1 MATTKVSQVL
11 QNTIA
16 TMYNPNAMQDA
27 VTDTLLGINNGV
39 DYDVLD
45 PNNPVIWSSEASV
58 LLAQTSIESHTKT
71 LQRRN
76 AVMAVDM
83 EDLYGHMS
91 EEDWIDPFSQ
101 PSRAEF
107 RLIIGKN
114 EIIEKAAPRNSRD
127 MRKLVIPRDTEFM
140 VGGVTFTL
148 QYPIEIRVL
157 THGGLQIVYDNSVDS
172 PITSLSSRS
181 LDWSINTIPF
191 DGKPIE
197 MVVITIPALQ
207 YKITSHVD
215 TITRGISWRSTFA
228 YDDQYFYA
236 RVWNRVNGKW
246 KEIKTTHSDE
256 VINPTEVT
264 AQMKVLNGELE
275 VYIPDVYVR
284 TGLIS
289 GEIRVDVYATKGEV
303 DMNLPNYDVSEY
315 TARWMDIG
323 KTTDTQHIAPLNTFK
338 HFSLIADS
346 RTRGGRNGL
355 TFEELRKRVIDNS
368 FSGRVLPISEKQ
380 LVNSA
385 TDMGFDVNKSIDY
398 VTERIY
404 HATSTIPTPAID
416 GLSTPIGTVN
426 GILETSVGELTDSGS
441 VKNNGNRITILPT
454 TLYKYVNG
462 LVQVDDRTLDD
473 YRRMEPNQLV
483 SYGNDNTLLYT
494 PFHYVLDFNGN
505 IVEERAYY
513 LSNPKI
519 DNKRFVSNNNTLN
532 LDVSTKQQQLKE
544 VDGGY
549 LLTVVT
555 RSDDTYK
562 SLTDAQKHAQISFTP
577 RGYSEEYAWV
587 NGTLKGHNADGEA
600 IFEFYIETNLDI
612 DRNHDMVVTNFTLV
626 GDKPS
631 PTAMFLECPMN
642 VIYSVSNYTTP
653 EYRTSTIDQIL
664 DSPVRGAKG
673 ATYEVLSLNFGQH
686 LPSLWTNARTI
697 VGSVDYKRHEDD
709 VYMTYSKDVLKK
721 DPATNAPAIEFET
734 VDGKLKAKFIIEHKK
749 GDFVLDK
756 FGEKQIQFPKGS
768 PVYGVDGKPEVKSP
782 RSIKRRLELFLM
794 DAKFILSNT
803 DETTAYRNLVT
814 DTLLGYITKDLPS
827 IDTSLL
833 EKTELY
839 YYPETTMGLIDVLL
853 GDGTTT
859 RIDAENQF
867 NMYYYLTSAS
877 RQNSDF
883 LDTIAETTRSAIL
896 VNLKGDTVSVSAIT
910 EEIRKR
916 LGDEIVDV
924 EMGAMGPYKDQKLF
938 TVTDS
943 RNRPTLGKKLV
954 LNPDWTLSIR
964 DDISIGYNSHEVKK

>member
-1 MATTKVSQVL
+1 MAGTKVSKVL
-11 QNTIA
+11 SNTVA
-16 TMYNPNAMQDA
+16 AMYNPNLMQDA
-27 VTDTLLGINNGV
+27 VLDTLSGINSGT

-45 PNNPVIWSSEASV
+45 PNNPVVWSSEVSV
-58 LLAQTSIESHTKT
+58 MLAQTSIESHTKT

-76 AVMAVDM
+76 AVMATDM

-91 EEDWIDPFSQ
+91 DEDWIDPFSQ

-107 RLIIGKN
+107 RLIIGKA
-114 EIIEKAAPRNSRD
+114 EILEKAAPRNSRD
-127 MRKLVIPRDTEFM
+127 IRKLVIPRDTEFM

-157 THGGLQIVYDNSVDS
+157 THGGLQIVYDNDVTS
-172 PITSLSSRS
+172 PITAISSRS
-181 LDWSINTIPF
+181 LDWSISTIPF
-191 DGKPIE
+191 NGKPLD
-197 MVVITIPALQ
+197 MVVISIPALQ
-207 YKITSHVD
+207 YKITNHVD
-215 TITRGISWRSTFA
+215 TITRGISWRNTYT
-228 YDDQYFYA
+228 YDDQYFFA

-246 KEIKTTHSDE
+246 IELETTHSDE
-256 VINPTEVT
+256 VIDPTVVT
-264 AQMKVLNGELE
+264 AQLKVLDGELE

-289 GEIRVDVYATKGEV
+289 GEVRVDIYATKGSLT
-303 DMNLPNYDVSEY
+303 MNLPNYDVSEY
-315 TARWMDIG
+315 SARWVDIG
-323 KTTDTQHIAPLNTFK
+323 KTVDTQYIAPLKTFK
-338 HFSLIADS
+338 HFSLISDS
-346 RTRGGRNGL
+346 ATRGGRDGL

-368 FSGRVLPISEKQ
+368 FSGRMLPISEKQ
-380 LVNSA
+380 LVNTA
-385 TDMGFDVNKSIDY
+385 ADLGFGVNKSIDY

-404 HATSTIPTPAID
+404 HATSTIPSSDID

-426 GILETSVGELTDSGS
+426 GILETSVAELTASGG
-441 VKNNGNRITILPT
+441 VKDNGNRITILPT
-454 TLYKYVNG
+454 TMYKYVNG
-462 LVQVDDRTLDD
+462 LVEVDERNLND

-483 SYGNDNTLLYT
+483 SYGNENTLLFT
-494 PFHYVLDFNGN
+494 PFHYVLDFNGD

-519 DNKRFVSNNNTLN
+519 DNKRFVNNNNTLN
-532 LDVSTKQQQLKE
+532 LDVSTSQQQLKE
-544 VDGGY
+544 AEGGY
-549 LLTVVT
+549 LLTLQT
-555 RSDDTYK
+555 RSDDVYK
-562 SLTDAQKHAQISFTP
+562 SLNAEQKHAQISFTP
-577 RGYSEEYAWV
+577 RGYSEEYAWL
-587 NGTLKGHNADGEA
+587 NGTLIGYTDDGESL
-600 IFEFYIETNLDI
+600 FEFFIETNLDI
-612 DRNHDMVVTNFTLV
+612 DRNNDMIVDNFVLV

-631 PTAMFLECPMN
+631 PTAMPLDCPMN
-642 VIYSVSNYTTP
+642 VFYSVSNYTTP
-653 EYRTSTIDQIL
+653 EYRTSDIDTIL

-673 ATYEVLSLNFGQH
+673 ATYEVLTLNYGKH
-686 LPSLWTNARTI
+686 LPMLWTNARTI
-697 VGSVDYKRHEDD
+697 VGSVEYKRHATD
-709 VYMTYSKDVLKK
+709 VYYTYSKDVIKK
-721 DPATNAPAIEFET
+721 DPSTGAPAVEFVT
-734 VDGKLKAKFIIEHKK
+734 VDGKPKAQFVYEHRK
-749 GDFVLDK
+749 GDFKLDK
-756 FGEKQIQFPKGS
+756 FGEKQIQFPVGS
-768 PVYGVDGKPEVKSP
+768 PVFGVDGKPEVKAP
-782 RSIKRRLELFLM
+782 RTIKRRLELFLM

-803 DETTAYRNLVT
+803 DETKAYVEEVT
-814 DTLLGYITKDLPS
+814 DTLLGYITEDLPS

-839 YYPETTMGLIDVLL
+839 YYPEITMGLIDVLL

-867 NMYYYLTSAS
+867 NMYYYLTSSA
-877 RQNSDF
+877 RQNGDF

-964 DDISIGYNSHEVKK
+964 DDISIGYNSHEVGK

>member
-1 MATTKVSQVL
+1 MATTKVSKVL
-11 QNTIA
+11 ENTVA
-16 TMYNPNAMQDA
+16 AMYNPNLMQDA
-27 VTDTLLGINNGV
+27 VTDTLLGINNGT

-45 PNNPVIWSSEASV
+45 PNNPVLWSSEVSV
-58 LLAQTSIESHTKT
+58 MMAQTSIESHTKT

-91 EEDWIDPFSQ
+91 DEDWIDPFSQ
-101 PSRAEF
+101 PSRSEF

-114 EIIEKAAPRNSRD
+114 EIYEKAAPRNSRE

-157 THGGLQIVYDNSVDS
+157 SHGGLQIVYDNSEAS

-181 LDWSINTIPF
+181 LDWTISTIPF
-191 DGKPIE
+191 NGKGLD

-207 YKITSHVD
+207 YKITTHVD
-215 TITRGISWRSTFA
+215 TITRGISWRNTYSH
-228 YDDQYFYA
+228 DDQYFYA

-246 KEIKTTHSDE
+246 RELKTTHSDE

-264 AQMKVLNGELE
+264 AQLKVLNGEVE

-289 GEIRVDVYATKGEV
+289 GEVRVDLYATKGALN
-303 DMNLPNYDVSEY
+303 MNLPNYDVSEY
-315 TARWMDIG
+315 TARWVDIG
-323 KTTDTQHIAPLNTFK
+323 KTVDTQYIAPLKTFK
-338 HFSLIADS
+338 HFSLISDS
-346 RTRGGRNGL
+346 ATRGGRDSL

-380 LVNSA
+380 LVNAA
-385 TDMGFDVNKSIDY
+385 TDLGFDVNKSIDY

-404 HATSTIPTPAID
+404 HATNEIPSPEVE

-426 GILETSVGELTDSGS
+426 GILETSVEALTAGGG
-441 VKNNGNRITILPT
+441 VKDNGNRLTILPT
-454 TLYKYVNG
+454 TMYKYVNG
-462 LVQVDDRTLDD
+462 LVEVDTRTLED

-483 SYGNDNTLLYT
+483 SYGNENTLLFT
-494 PFHYVLDFNGN
+494 PFHYVLDFNGE

-513 LSNPKI
+513 LANPKI
-519 DNKRFVSNNNTLN
+519 DNKRFVNNNNTLN

-549 LLTVVT
+549 RLTVVT
-555 RSDDTYK
+555 RSDDVYK
-562 SLTDAQKHAQISFTP
+562 SLNDEQKHAQISFTP

-587 NGTLKGHNADGEA
+587 NGTLKGYTEDGEA
-600 IFEFYIETNLDI
+600 IFEFFIETNLDI
-612 DRNHDMVVTNFTLV
+612 DRNHDMIVNNFVLV

-631 PTAMFLECPMN
+631 PTAMPLNCLMN

-653 EYRTSTIDQIL
+653 DYRTSSIDMIL
-664 DSPVRGAKG
+664 DSEVRGAKG
-673 ATYEVLSLNFGQH
+673 ATLEVLTLNYGQH

-697 VGSVDYKRHEDD
+697 VGSIDYKRHEED
-709 VYMTYSKDVLKK
+709 VYYTYSKDVIKK
-721 DPATNAPAIEFET
+721 DPTTNAPAVEFIE
-734 VDGKLKAKFIIEHKK
+734 VDGKPKAQFVIEHKK
-749 GDFVLDK
+749 GEFKLDK
-756 FGEKQIQFPKGS
+756 FGNKQIQYPKGS
-768 PVYGVDGKPEVKSP
+768 PVYGVDGKPEVKAP

-803 DETTAYRNLVT
+803 TETKEYVTKVT
-814 DTLLGYITKDLPS
+814 DTLLGYITEDLPS

-833 EKTELY
+833 EKTKLY

-867 NMYYYLTSAS
+867 NMYYYLTSSA

-883 LDTIAETTRSAIL
+883 LDTLAETTRSAIL
-896 VNLKGDTVSVSAIT
+896 TNLKGDTVSVSAIT

-924 EMGAMGPYKDQKLF
+924 EMGAMGPYEDQKLF
-938 TVTDS
+938 TVIDS